1 MLTPRTASRWAA
13 LAAGGAFALAGAWLG
28 ASPAL
33 ADPGALPTGT
43 YSATL
48 TPYISTVSGV
58 GELTHKGSGWLAS
71 VQLVGLTPGDHY
83 QYEVSIV
90 ENYVNGQ
97 GVSFST
103 FPLCSF
109 VASSAKGGC
118 SASSV
123 NIENRQTLTAQ
134 SSGFVYSPEAHTSIA
149 NGDYSYRAELS
160 PYDGLSRGGSASVG
174 YNAKSTSWSGRVSVS
189 GLTPAST
196 YTWAID
202 VVEAYDSNGN
212 PVSFHRVVLCQ
223 FTPASTGA
231 AGCSVHGVSIEGRP
245 DLPADTSTDV
255 ASAVTSVAVGLL
267 Y

>member
-1 MLTPRTASRWAA
+1 MLTPRTVSPWAA
-13 LAAGGAFALAGAWLG
+13 LAAGGAFALAAAWLG

-33 ADPGALPTGT
+33 AAPGALPAGT

-48 TPYISTVSGV
+48 TPYVSTVSGV
-58 GELTHKGSGWLAS
+58 GELAYRGSGWLAS
-71 VQLVGLTPGDHY
+71 VQLVGLTPGGHY
-83 QYEVSIV
+83 QYEVSVV

-97 GVSFST
+97 GVSFRT

-109 VASSAKGGC
+109 VASSARGGC

-123 NIENRQTLTAQ
+123 NIENRKTLTVQ

-160 PYDGLSRGGSASVG
+160 SYDGLSRGGSASVG
-174 YNAKSTSWSGRVSVS
+174 YNAKTASWSGRVSVS
-189 GLTPAST
+189 GLIPGST
-196 YTWAID
+196 YTWAVD

-223 FTPASTGA
+223 FTPASAGR

-245 DLPADTSTDV
+245 DLPPGTSTDV